1 MRAGDLDAVAVD
13 GQCVFGDLE
22 AAFFGHFLLAHFDV
36 FVEEFLDPAT
46 IDALV
51 AYLVTL
57 N

>member
-1 MRAGDLDAVAVD
+1 MKPMMPDNQQGMPNLN
-13 GQCVFGDLE
+13 
-22 AAFFGHFLLAHFDV
+22 
-36 FVEEFLDPAT
+36 LDPAT